1 MRAHV
6 RSARA
11 LLRGLVGL
19 GSWAAFGVAWWLVVR
34 RHAQVSPAVL
44 VALGLVAVVVWLVTI
59 GWVARNRRIYR
70 VKGPRNAVPVPAPA
84 QVADRL
90 GRPLVILPGARRT
103 GEVVLRLT
111 ADGRK
116 AYEPAEVP
124 R

>member
-1 MRAHV
+1 MI
-6 RSARA
+6 
-11 LLRGLVGL
+11 GL
-19 GSWAAFGVAWWLVVR
+19 GSWAAFGAAWWLVVR
-34 RHAQVSPAVL
+34 RHAQVNPLVL
-44 VALGLVAVVVWLVTI
+44 VALGLVAAAVWLVTI
-59 GWVARNRRIYR
+59 GWVARNRHIYR
-70 VKGPRNAVPVPAPA
+70 VKGPRSAVPLAAP

-111 ADGRK
+111 TDGHK

>member
-1 MRAHV
+1 V
-6 RSARA
+6 
-11 LLRGLVGL
+11 VGL
-19 GSWAAFGVAWWLVVR
+19 GSWAAFGGAWWLVFR

-70 VKGPRNAVPVPAPA
+70 VKGSRNAVPVPAPA